1 MDWFTKTRCPE
12 PKRLRGAPLLLG
24 LGLALTLLSG
34 CSAVPSIYIAG
45 SYFPAWLL
53 SAVIAIVLTVLIR
66 VAFIRIGIDDV
77 LPLRLLVYVCTMLAL
92 TFATLLL
99 FFE

>member
-1 MDWFTKTRCPE
+1 M
-12 PKRLRGAPLLLG
+12 RLGAALLIPLLS
-24 LGLALTLLSG
+24 A

-53 SAVIAIVLTVLIR
+53 SALIGIVATVLIR
-66 VAFIRIGIDDV
+66 VALIRTGVDDA
-77 LPLRLLVYVCTMLAL
+77 LPLRLLVYVCMALAL